1 MRLLPSFSHVDNETP
16 SHNSLVS
23 HNRDKCAISLPSAK
37 IFWQRDSR
45 CYCRCVS
52 PWNPILKCRPT
63 DSVCSSG
70 AIALLLMICLVC
82 LLMRR
87 RRARGN
93 VGGIGPQ
100 PGFVS
105 KPMFGGPWN
114 RSNVVPPQN
123 GAPTSPYIHHGNPN
137 SSQAPSQSY
146 NPEYPPRNTSLP
158 PPAYGKDA
166 EYKGEYQPVRVFY
179 ISTF

>member
-1 MRLLPSFSHVDNETP
+1 MSITKLLLITVSCLITATNAQYPYRRRRSFGSAIAGAIVGASLHGHPMLKSRL
-16 SHNSLVS
+16 
-23 HNRDKCAISLPSAK
+23 
-37 IFWQRDSR
+37 
-45 CYCRCVS
+45 
-52 PWNPILKCRPT
+52 T
-63 DSVCSSG
+63 DSVFPSG

-123 GAPTSPYIHHGNPN
+123 GAHTSPYIHHGNPN

-179 ISTF
+179 LSTF